1 MSRSERLFFLF
12 NERLV
17 ERYPSVYGQTGDG
30 GSGLSAEEAFT
41 KQWGWYSPIYAVAG
55 GDLLKFDEVLELELN
70 TFLTFLSFEAQKN
83 EIEIS
88 KIKK

>member
-1 MSRSERLFFLF
+1 MSRSELLFFLF

-17 ERYPSVYGQTGDG
+17 ERYPNVYGQTGNEG
-30 GSGLSAEEAFT
+30 GGLGAEEAFT

-55 GDLLKFDEVLELELN
+55 GNLLKFDEVEELELHK
-70 TFLTFLSFEAQKN
+70 FLTFLTFEAQKN
-83 EIEIS
+83 EIQIS